1 MFADIITLFIILMAT
16 FFLGCKIGYEYAK
29 KRAEKIMLSYRL
41 CSYGER
47 RK

>member
-1 MFADIITLFIILMAT
+1 MFADIVILFTILMAT
-16 FFLGCKIGYEYAK
+16 FILGCKVGYECAR

-41 CSYGER
+41 CSYAER